1 MMKLRG
7 KFGATVRFVSALV
20 VPVLAFALLADTAI
34 AQSASDFRLPEPTP
48 TSTTRA
54 PGPVDPENPGASTPG
69 TAPSPAPTPTRTAS
83 PSPAPTAS
91 AAAAP
96 APAAGRSP
104 ARSVPGAAPRA
115 APAAAPGAASPA
127 PVLATPVAESGAP
140 PSTFP
145 PAASGPIGTSGSA
158 VPSFPSLTP
167 DAAVP
172 PADQGAAWWWPY
184 LAGGSTALAA
194 LFGLLW
200 WRRRSETQ
208 DPVAEFEMPVVR
220 APMPALAPA
229 PAPAIPEPRLSAAA
243 PPAPIAEPD
252 RLTLTLEATRL
263 NASLMATT
271 LSYRL
276 KLTNHGTGVLVGLA
290 IEGDMISAHASL
302 PPEQQ
307 IAQAGQALELR
318 HALAT
323 LAAGE
328 SAEFSGEIRLPL
340 SAITPIRAG
349 EQAYF
354 VPLARFRVEAG
365 GPGEDPFFLARTFV
379 VGDVPE
385 GPQTTL
391 RPFRLDLGPRTY
403 SRVSQRE
410 VN

>member
-7 KFGATVRFVSALV
+7 KFGVAARI
-20 VPVLAFALLADTAI
+20 VPALAFALFTDAAI

-48 TSTTRA
+48 TSTSRA

-69 TAPSPAPTPTRTAS
+69 AAPSPAPTRTAS
-83 PSPAPTAS
+83 PSPTPTAT
-91 AAAAP
+91 ATVAP
-96 APAAGRSP
+96 APAPGRSP
-104 ARSVPGAAPRA
+104 ARTVPGAPARA
-115 APAAAPGAASPA
+115 GAGTSA
-127 PVLATPVAESGAP
+127 SGAP
-140 PSTFP
+140 TPALSAPSAVNSALP
-145 PAASGPIGTSGSA
+145 GALPAATSGPTDTSGSA

-167 DAAVP
+167 GAAAP
-172 PADQGAAWWWPY
+172 PADQGPAWWWPY

-200 WRRRSETQ
+200 WRRRSGTQ
-208 DPVAEFEMPVVR
+208 EPVVEFQMPVVH
-220 APMPALAPA
+220 APKPA
-229 PAPAIPEPRLSAAA
+229 PAPAAVIPEPQLSVAA
-243 PPAPIAEPD
+243 PPSPIAEPD

-276 KLTNHGTGVLVGLA
+276 KLTNHGSGVLVGLA

-307 IAQAGQALELR
+307 IAQTSQALELR

-365 GPGEDPFFLARTFV
+365 GPGEDPFILARTFV

>member
-1 MMKLRG
+1 M
-7 KFGATVRFVSALV
+7 
-20 VPVLAFALLADTAI
+20 
-34 AQSASDFRLPEPTP
+34 
-48 TSTTRA
+48 
-54 PGPVDPENPGASTPG
+54 
-69 TAPSPAPTPTRTAS
+69 
-83 PSPAPTAS
+83 
-91 AAAAP
+91 
-96 APAAGRSP
+96 
-104 ARSVPGAAPRA
+104 
-115 APAAAPGAASPA
+115 
-127 PVLATPVAESGAP
+127 
-140 PSTFP
+140 
-145 PAASGPIGTSGSA
+145 
-158 VPSFPSLTP
+158 PSFPSLTP
-167 DAAVP
+167 GVTVP
-172 PADQGAAWWWPY
+172 PADEGAAWWWPY
-184 LAGGSTALAA
+184 FAAGSTALAG

-200 WRRRSETQ
+200 WRRRSEKR

-220 APMPALAPA
+220 PPKLPPVSAA
-229 PAPAIPEPRLSAAA
+229 AIPEPRLSAAA
-243 PPAPIAEPD
+243 PPAPIGEPD
-252 RLTLTLEATRL
+252 RLSLTLEATRL
-263 NASLMATT
+263 SASLMATT

-276 KLTNHGTGVLVGLA
+276 KLTNHGTGALLGLA

-307 IAQAGQALELR
+307 MAQAGKTLELR
-318 HALAT
+318 HALAV

-365 GPGEDPFFLARTFV
+365 APGEDPFIVARTFV

-410 VN
+410 VS

>member
-1 MMKLRG
+1 M
-7 KFGATVRFVSALV
+7 
-20 VPVLAFALLADTAI
+20 
-34 AQSASDFRLPEPTP
+34 
-48 TSTTRA
+48 
-54 PGPVDPENPGASTPG
+54 
-69 TAPSPAPTPTRTAS
+69 
-83 PSPAPTAS
+83 
-91 AAAAP
+91 
-96 APAAGRSP
+96 
-104 ARSVPGAAPRA
+104 
-115 APAAAPGAASPA
+115 
-127 PVLATPVAESGAP
+127 
-140 PSTFP
+140 
-145 PAASGPIGTSGSA
+145 
-158 VPSFPSLTP
+158 
-167 DAAVP
+167 
-172 PADQGAAWWWPY
+172 
-184 LAGGSTALAA
+184 
-194 LFGLLW
+194 
-200 WRRRSETQ
+200 
-208 DPVAEFEMPVVR
+208 
-220 APMPALAPA
+220 
-229 PAPAIPEPRLSAAA
+229 A

-252 RLTLTLEATRL
+252 RLTLTLKATRL

-318 HALAT
+318 HALAA

-365 GPGEDPFFLARTFV
+365 GPGEDPFILARTYV